1 MRWASSQVHGNRPR
15 LFTLLVETTPSPPP
29 LSLPLPLPAF
39 RSFVLEKTHVFF
51 SSLSLVC
58 VNLFGM
64 QRILHW
70 LTSSFSRAPSISW
83 RQMNPSLMS
92 MWPKWSAMAPAGCI
106 PRQASGTQRS
116 LKLWFFKRWGGG
128 RFFRAYFLFYYF
140 VYQSAGSPGIRWQRQ
155 NGHVSRYSRSAKRKV
170 DANRVDSDRL
180 WVIRSVAH
188 SVLDPE

>member
-1 MRWASSQVHGNRPR
+1 MASFRRSETRSEDMRWASSQVHGNRPR

-128 RFFRAYFLFYYF
+128 KVLSSLLSLLLFCVSKCRFARDPLAK
-140 VYQSAGSPGIRWQRQ
+140 
-155 NGHVSRYSRSAKRKV
+155 AKRPCL
-170 DANRVDSDRL
+170 AILS
-180 WVIRSVAH
+180 IS
-188 SVLDPE
+188 